1 MINPAVDLTADG
13 APDADLSFL
22 ADFDAQMGGLNQS
35 PFGDE
40 PERSSEP
47 TPEPPV
53 ADPADV
59 PKEPEPDQPSDPAAP
74 AKESDAI
81 APTPLDYTVNGEKK
95 IADWALRVG
104 DEGVVVPPQH
114 IGKLQDL
121 IQRDEWQARQ
131 NRELY
136 AQSQK
141 YEALTHK
148 VGDEEF
154 RGVEAFRQLQAEK
167 AMLDASGGAIMAALA
182 DPQFVTDLALAY
194 QSGEQAQVETTLARI
209 LTQVKREGE
218 YAQFKTLRDASAQET
233 TVARQQET
241 SHVQDAEYQQIVT
254 AIGQA
259 LPALTPED
267 LKVMADYFGPL
278 RDRIFRPA
286 TVAEAQQFHIR
297 PGTIIKDPTVM
308 NQWAQDRATLRSQH
322 TSAVAAASKAAQ
334 ENAARQAPR
343 VAPKPTKRPTAPAT
357 PATPGKRFAKDDG
370 SYQAWKNEMQAGRF
384 TGVSD
389 AE

>member
-1 MINPAVDLTADG
+1 MTNPAVETIPDG
-13 APDADLSFL
+13 TPDPDLSFL
-22 ADFDAQMGGLNQS
+22 ADFDAQMGGVQS
-35 PFGDE
+35 PFSEE
-40 PERSSEP
+40 PERSSAP
-47 TPEPPV
+47 ATDAATP
-53 ADPADV
+53 APADV
-59 PKEPEPDQPSDPAAP
+59 PTEPAPETPSDPAAS
-74 AKESDAI
+74 AKEPDAI
-81 APTPLDYTVNGEKK
+81 ASTPLDYTVNGEKK

-136 AQSQK
+136 AQTQK

-148 VGDEEF
+148 IGDEEF

-167 AMLDASGGAIMAALA
+167 AMLDASGGAVMAALA

-194 QSGEQAQVETTLARI
+194 QSGDQSQVESTLARI

-218 YAQFKTLRDASAQET
+218 YAQFKTLRDASTQET
-233 TVARQQET
+233 TMARQQET
-241 SHVQDAEYQQIVT
+241 SHVQDAEYQQIVSD
-254 AIGQA
+254 IGKA
-259 LPALTPED
+259 LPALTPDD
-267 LKVMADYFGPL
+267 LKVMQDYFTPL

-286 TVAEAQQFHIR
+286 TVEEAKQFHIR

-308 NQWAQDRATLRSQH
+308 NQWAQDRAALRSQH

-343 VAPKPTKRPTAPAT
+343 VASKPTKRPAAPAT
-357 PATPGKRFAKDDG
+357 PATPGKRFPKDDG

-384 TGVSD
+384 TGVEES
-389 AE
+389 E